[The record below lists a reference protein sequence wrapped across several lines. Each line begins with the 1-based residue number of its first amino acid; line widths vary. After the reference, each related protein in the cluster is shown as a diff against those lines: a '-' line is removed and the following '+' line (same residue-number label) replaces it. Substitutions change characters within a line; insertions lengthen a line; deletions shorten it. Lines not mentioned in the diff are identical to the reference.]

1 MRRNNV
7 ISTEDMMT
15 CGQEENRIDSSQRG
29 LSGIR
34 TRTAHLIE
42 GIHKVLLVPVLV
54 GASMILVSNRC

>member
-1 MRRNNV
+1 
-7 ISTEDMMT
+7 MT